1 MLHGK
6 NAGAL
11 EVLPVGSLDTET
23 IKSLSSTFPRCAYGV
38 ESMTRVSYSAKP
50 LL

>member
-23 IKSLSSTFPRCAYGV
+23 VKSLTSTFPRCAYDV